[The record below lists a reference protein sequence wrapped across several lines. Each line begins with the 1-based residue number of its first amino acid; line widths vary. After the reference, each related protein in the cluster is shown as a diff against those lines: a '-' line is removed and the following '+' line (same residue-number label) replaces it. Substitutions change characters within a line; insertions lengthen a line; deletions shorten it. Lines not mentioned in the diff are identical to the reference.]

1 MAKKRKDRNGENW
14 PILLLLLLLLVF
26 IVGYWWNEWQKKT
39 QGAPSILAPEVTP
52 VPMMLSGGGG
62 GGGGTPTP
70 TVTPDFDANDFN
82 SADFDTGL
90 ITS

>member
-1 MAKKRKDRNGENW
+1 MAKKSKNRNGENW

-26 IVGYWWNEWQKKT
+26 IVGYWWMEWTKKVQT
-39 QGAPSILAPEVTP
+39 VIPTVAPEVTP

-62 GGGGTPTP
+62 GGGGVPTP

-90 ITS
+90 ITT